1 MSTQSTAAPVRTSI
15 VVETPLRRA
24 FEVFTQEMT
33 SWWPE
38 DHHMLDGEVGAM
50 VFEPRA
56 GGRVYD
62 RGTDGREC
70 TWARVLAYE
79 PPDRVVF
86 TWDISPRW
94 EIEANPERTSEVEVH
109 FIAESGARTRVELE
123 HRHLERHGE
132 GWEGMHGAVASP
144 GGWPKTLAAYAASVS
159 G

>member
-15 VVETPLRRA
+15 VVEAPVPRA
-24 FEVFTQEMT
+24 FEVFTQEMQ

-38 DHHMLDGEVGAM
+38 DHHMLDGEIGEM

-62 RGTDGREC
+62 RATDGREC

-79 PPDRVVF
+79 PPDRLVF
-86 TWDISPRW
+86 TWDISPAW
-94 EIEANPERTSEVEVH
+94 EIETDLERTSEVEVR
-109 FIAESGARTRVELE
+109 FIAESDSRTRVELE
-123 HRHLERHGE
+123 HRNLERHGD

-144 GGWPKTLAAYAASVS
+144 GGWPKTLAGFAAHIS